1 MTDLTEPTADPDKKS
16 DRPLSRAVHNSRLA
30 AAWRWIVATTC
41 DSYLYR
47 WLTKEPDPDVIVID
61 LRETWTVGPAIRLV
75 DAGISRLSPAITDS
89 RTVAAAR
96 MGYRATV
103 AAPAVIAGR
112 GLLVVGLLILLAS
125 IVSGSLTITQLGFG
139 AIVAAGGAAAT
150 RERRSWAELRETRP
164 IELCMAALEP
174 PEPPADGD
182 TALDDDHADR
192 TTAGD
197 KLGETHSNN
206 VSQSGDE

>member
-1 MTDLTEPTADPDKKS
+1 MGDPAEPTVEADAKS
-16 DRPLSRAVHNSRLA
+16 DLPLSQAVGNSRMA

-41 DSYLYR
+41 NSYVYQ

-75 DAGISRLSPAITDS
+75 DAGISRLSPAVTDS
-89 RTVAAAR
+89 RTVASVR
-96 MGYRATV
+96 TGYRATV
-103 AAPAVIAGR
+103 AAPAVVAGR

-150 RERRSWAELRETRP
+150 RERRSWAELCETRP

-182 TALDDDHADR
+182 TTLDDDHADR

-197 KLGETHSNN
+197 KLDETHSNN